1 MLNKQPVSSIM
12 TKDLFILEATDTLR
26 DAENTF
32 RNYSLR
38 HAPVVS
44 GSELVGMLSMVDLKN
59 KEDEEVS
66 GAFGMD
72 ARYMPTLV
80 HQAMTP
86 DPISVQVSAS
96 ILEVA
101 EIFTENDFHAIPVLD
116 GEKIVGIVSTTD
128 IIRCFL
134 EHVE

>member
-1 MLNKQPVSSIM
+1 MLNKTPVSTIM
-12 TKDLFILEATDTLR
+12 TKDVFLLEAGDTLR

-32 RNYSLR
+32 RNHSLR
-38 HAPVVS
+38 HAPVCS
-44 GSELVGMLSMVDLKN
+44 GGDLVGMLSLIDLKHQ
-59 KEDEEVS
+59 DEEGS
-66 GAFGMD
+66 GAFGVESKYTPM
-72 ARYMPTLV
+72 LV
-80 HQAMTP
+80 HQVMTS

-96 ILEVA
+96 ITEVA

-134 EHVE
+134 DNLG